1 MQLIQ
6 QVLIIVFKFLEH
18 RRSAEE
24 FNLERTQSFM
34 YLTLDLFKV
43 ELELEGKSGTIKR
56 CVNACSMNKELYDIA
71 FTNGFV

>member
-6 QVLIIVFKFLEH
+6 QVLTIVFKFLEH

-24 FNLERTQSFM
+24 FNLERTQS
-34 YLTLDLFKV
+34 KV